1 MRENQKN
8 KTRNSGLRRP
18 SVLGWLHLMRIS
30 HRVLHAAASELN
42 AYGLSNAQFDV
53 LTQIG
58 AAAGISQFDLAQR
71 LFVTQGNVTQ
81 LIDKME
87 VRGWIRRMPEGR
99 TNRLYLTPAG
109 QQLFDHVVPVHQDF
123 IAEQFAGLSPDEKRQ
138 LLRLLA
144 KLDRAQR

>member
-1 MRENQKN
+1 MKENQQN

-30 HRVLHAAASELN
+30 HRVLHAAASELK

-58 AAAGISQFDLAQR
+58 AAAGILQFDLAQR

-87 VRGWIRRMPEGR
+87 ARGWIKSISKGG
-99 TNRLYLTPAG
+99 TKSLFLTPAG
-109 QQLFDHVVPVHQDF
+109 QKLFDQVVSVYQDF
-123 IAEQFAGLSPDEKRQ
+123 IVKQF
-138 LLRLLA
+138 
-144 KLDRAQR
+144 